1 MASQNIGRVSSCHGG
16 LDPTLTRL
24 DCFEHSGPT
33 DHAKTFGKQF
43 IFVVF
48 VYFKEI
54 LKNILHF

>member
-43 IFVVF
+43 IFVLF
-48 VYFKEI
+48 VCFKEI
-54 LKNILHF
+54 